1 MVNVYPSLTMDETDP
16 WPLIPFKLVITS
28 IGKSRNRN
36 DKNNSM
42 EIEQELKWGC
52 MVIRSLG
59 NKVTLQGLASKHVH
73 TPIKTSKS

>member
-1 MVNVYPSLTMDETDP
+1 MDETDP
-16 WPLIPFKLVITS
+16 WPLIPLKLVITS

-59 NKVTLQGLASKHVH
+59 NKVTLRGLASEHIH